1 MYNTQMPGGG
11 GGFDAGAVG
20 GGGGGG
26 GGSRSC
32 SSSSCIRIA
41 KKRCSVIVALCHC
54 TVAVNGTNANLM
66 AMHIPR
72 EC

>member
-26 GGSRSC
+26 SRSC
-32 SSSSCIRIA
+32 SSSCIRIA